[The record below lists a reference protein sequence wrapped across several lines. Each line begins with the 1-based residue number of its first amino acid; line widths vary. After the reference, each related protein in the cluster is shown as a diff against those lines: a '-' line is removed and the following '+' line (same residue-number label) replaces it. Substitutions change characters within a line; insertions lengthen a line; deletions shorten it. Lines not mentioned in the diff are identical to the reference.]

1 MVSMVYQLCSPASA
15 RTKQEAGRLLCDAR
29 RVKVTREVAPRGA
42 DDKSPIL
49 SRLDLALGLC
59 FVTVARDSNCGVSIR
74 KAPANEFVT
83 RCRGPT
89 QKIAKYWRLGN
100 LSSLILMGFTFNSNS
115 RFAIRKQPGGTQVC
129 WKADGS

>member
-15 RTKQEAGRLLCDAR
+15 RTKQEAGRLLCGAR

-59 FVTVARDSNCGVSIR
+59 FVGVARNSNRGVSIR

-89 QKIAKYWRLGN
+89 QKIAKYLRLGN

-115 RFAIRKQPGGTQVC
+115 RFAIRKWVGAAQG
-129 WKADGS
+129 W